1 MFATFLHPFETRKID
16 NKRNMQQLQLTFMFR
31 VPKRFCASLFF
42 LAFTLSTCKNCHII
56 AVVKNMLV
64 TGHFLQMQFVSLF
77 NLNLIRN
84 SNKNRKVVYHYNFFF
99 GANFHQSFPK
109 NRNDLLT
116 SSRKTVIKFFR
127 CQKRFI
133 IIIKNFFVNVS
144 LLVTYSANVF
154 SVLLD
159 ASKCIFFTE

>member
-1 MFATFLHPFETRKID
+1 MSFCAKRKID

-84 SNKNRKVVYHYNFFF
+84 SNKNRKVVYHYNFFLRSEF
-99 GANFHQSFPK
+99 SPK
-109 NRNDLLT
+109 F
-116 SSRKTVIKFFR
+116 S
-127 CQKRFI
+127 QKQERFI
-133 IIIKNFFVNVS
+133 DFKQKNG
-144 LLVTYSANVF
+144 YKVF
-154 SVLLD
+154 SLPK
-159 ASKCIFFTE
+159 AFYHHY